1 MTPEEREHLDSLCK
15 RIAIENDPQRFD
27 SLVRQ
32 LEALLEAKH
41 VRLQSMMALCSLPAT
56 AQLDRRHRSLKGA

>member
-32 LEALLEAKH
+32 LEALLVYRPISKWH
-41 VRLQSMMALCSLPAT
+41 
-56 AQLDRRHRSLKGA
+56 

>member
-15 RIAIENDPQRFD
+15 RIAIEKDPQRFD
-27 SLVRQ
+27 SLVKE

-41 VRLQSMMALCSLPAT
+41 ERLQSMMASGSLPAT
-56 AQLDRRHRSLKGA
+56 PKPDLPATES